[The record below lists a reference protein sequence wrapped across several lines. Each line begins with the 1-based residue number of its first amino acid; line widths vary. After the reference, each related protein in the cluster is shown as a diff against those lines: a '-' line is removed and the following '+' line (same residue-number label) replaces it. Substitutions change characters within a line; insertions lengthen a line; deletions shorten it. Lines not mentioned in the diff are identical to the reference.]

1 MIVLVLSEEWNEK
14 RQKNEILVS
23 HGIDTKTDMNIVMSC
38 EPLSYYMQ
46 HSKATFNTQLGE
58 WTIDD

>member
-1 MIVLVLSEEWNEK
+1 MIILITCEEWDEK

-23 HGIDTKTDMNIVMSC
+23 HGIDTKIDMNIVMPC